1 MQAETDDPETGADR
15 IAEIGAILAL
25 GLLRL
30 RARQSREFCAEGGDS
45 SLDFVGGKSG
55 HANSETERNGR

>member
-1 MQAETDDPETGADR
+1 MQTERDPETGADR

-30 RARQSREFCAEGGDS
+30 RARQSRELSVESGES
-45 SLDFVGGKSG
+45 SLDFVARQSG
-55 HANSETERNGR
+55 HENSEQERNGR

>member
-1 MQAETDDPETGADR
+1 MQAERDDTETGEDR

-30 RARQSREFCAEGGDS
+30 RARQSRELSVKGGES
-45 SLDFVGGKSG
+45 SLDFFGGQSG
-55 HANSETERNGR
+55 HENSENERNGR

>member
-1 MQAETDDPETGADR
+1 MQAERDDAETGVDR

-30 RARQSREFCAEGGDS
+30 RARQSSEFSGAGGES
-45 SLDFVGGKSG
+45 SLDFVARQSG
-55 HANSETERNGR
+55 HKNSEQERNGR